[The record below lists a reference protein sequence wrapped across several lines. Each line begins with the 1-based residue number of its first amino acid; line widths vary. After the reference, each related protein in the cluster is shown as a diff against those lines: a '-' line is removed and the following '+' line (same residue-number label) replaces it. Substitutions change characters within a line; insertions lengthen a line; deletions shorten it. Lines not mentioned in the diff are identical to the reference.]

1 MPQSS
6 QKVLLVG
13 CKLQTN
19 QIIVKT
25 SSINHNYKTSCAFM
39 HIGRHCTLLFH
50 PFLAIS
56 TFPVFHALN
65 EQSKYAHACKLIRP
79 WNRSAIRAIF
89 CAKRALSA
97 WKARTPGSREWWHPH
112 WIHAGWKYWLL
123 FCNCDVLL
131 LVVGLLSNIFPA
143 TAWSPFGCLLRVG
156 ATLGAR
162 DQVASWP
169 PELLS
174 WSHWSTCVRLGT
186 SQLWIHSALRQ
197 RYT

>member
-1 MPQSS
+1 M
-6 QKVLLVG
+6 
-13 CKLQTN
+13 
-19 QIIVKT
+19 
-25 SSINHNYKTSCAFM
+25 
-39 HIGRHCTLLFH
+39 
-50 PFLAIS
+50 
-56 TFPVFHALN
+56 FHALN

-174 WSHWSTCVRLGT
+174 WSHWSTCVRLRT

-197 RYT
+197 RYTLKEVLCVFRWGHTQQTKWYTFVRNTPSEVPCVNVYYTQVCQSEYTKIH